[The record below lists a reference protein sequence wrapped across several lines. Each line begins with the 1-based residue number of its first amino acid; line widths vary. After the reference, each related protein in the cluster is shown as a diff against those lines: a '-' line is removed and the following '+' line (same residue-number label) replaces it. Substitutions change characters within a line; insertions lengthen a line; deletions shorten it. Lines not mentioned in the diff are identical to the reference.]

1 MRFGESDTDLS
12 VAALWLVI
20 GGEVFHIEGQPSRQ
34 VLCLGNVTLNVHVQ
48 FTNGWLVRYRSYT
61 CSRMSQPGELF
72 GSRASRANR
81 SSTTQSC
88 FTAGD
93 RICNIHVTI
102 GLPNRQLFFTNLER
116 QGLCLVFPPDGQVQT
131 ALVQPGHLV
140 VLLPDASLDL
150 VHDRRHAV
158 VGQARVRATQA
169 SHLEMLTSDC

>member
-1 MRFGESDTDLS
+1 MRFGENKTDLS

-20 GGEVFHIEGQPSRQ
+20 GGEVFHIEWQPCRQ
-34 VLCLGNVTLNVHVQ
+34 VLCLGNVTYNVQ

-93 RICNIHVTI
+93 RICNITLTL
-102 GLPNRQLFFTNLER
+102 GLPNHQLFCTPTWNVRVSVLSFLLTARCRQLLSSQDISSSFCR
-116 QGLCLVFPPDGQVQT
+116 
-131 ALVQPGHLV
+131 
-140 VLLPDASLDL
+140 
-150 VHDRRHAV
+150 
-158 VGQARVRATQA
+158 
-169 SHLEMLTSDC
+169 MLRWI

>member
-20 GGEVFHIEGQPSRQ
+20 GGEVFHIKGQPSRQ
-34 VLCLGNVTLNVHVQ
+34 VLCLGNVTLNME
-48 FTNGWLVRYRSYT
+48 FTNGWLGKYRSYT

-93 RICNIHVTI
+93 RICNITVTVLVF
-102 GLPNRQLFFTNLER
+102 LPINFFTPTWNVRVSVLSFLLTARCRQLLSSQDISSSFCR
-116 QGLCLVFPPDGQVQT
+116 
-131 ALVQPGHLV
+131 
-140 VLLPDASLDL
+140 
-150 VHDRRHAV
+150 
-158 VGQARVRATQA
+158 
-169 SHLEMLTSDC
+169 MLRWI

>member
-1 MRFGESDTDLS
+1 MRFGENDTDLS

-20 GGEVFHIEGQPSRQ
+20 GREMFHIEGQPGRQ
-34 VLCLGNVTLNVHVQ
+34 VLCLGIVTLNME
-48 FTNGWLVRYRSYT
+48 FTNDWLVRYRSYT

-72 GSRASRANR
+72 GSRARRANR

-93 RICNIHVTI
+93 RICNITVTVLVFLTVI
-102 GLPNRQLFFTNLER
+102 FFYTNLER

-140 VLLPDASLDL
+140 VLLPDAPLDL
-150 VHDRRHAV
+150 VHDRRHEV

-169 SHLEMLTSDC
+169 SHLEILTSDW